1 MSNDQGKSLQPDT
14 TGVRIPR
21 GHWWPWPI
29 WLASGVSR
37 PNMYVYMYSAYA
49 TIGLLTF
56 VNTGTP
62 LVLNSILDIPVDQQG
77 KVSGD
82 LIVATEIGQFIVF
95 GIVGVLADRIGR
107 RGLFSMGLFVMG
119 LSYLLHPFADS
130 IAELFV
136 YRILYACGLGAAAGM
151 LGTIVA
157 DYPQDVSRGKLVAF
171 GGILN
176 GLGVICV
183 AIFIGN
189 QLPPKLSSM
198 GFDAIEVT
206 RIMHV
211 FVFGLCTISAIIV
224 GLGLKKGTPAK
235 KEERPRWKELI
246 LSGFLEGK
254 NPRIALSYAAAFVA
268 RSDLVILGIFTV
280 LWGMTEGVKQG
291 LEIAEAASQGARMFA
306 TASIAALLWLFVLGA
321 VMDRFNRIT
330 TVIFCMSLAAIGYS
344 SLLLVENPLA
354 SEAIPYF
361 LLLGVGQISAF
372 FGATTLISHE
382 APKLKRASVIGMFN
396 MSGAVGILIASII
409 GGRLFDIYGGAAP
422 FALVGCFN
430 ACVMLL
436 AIVVRIKSPGYI
448 PSTAGA
454 TTGGVD

>member
-1 MSNDQGKSLQPDT
+1 MSDEQRGSVQSDT
-14 TGVRIPR
+14 SGIKF
-21 GHWWPWPI
+21 GPI

-37 PNMYVYMYSAYA
+37 PNMIVYMFSAFV

-62 LVLNSILDIPVDQQG
+62 LVLNSILNIPIDEQG
-77 KVSGD
+77 KLSGD

-107 RGLFSMGLFVMG
+107 RGLFGIGLFVMG
-119 LSYLLHPFADS
+119 LSYLLHPFVDS
-130 IAELFV
+130 IPELFFCRV
-136 YRILYACGLGAAAGM
+136 LYACGLGAAAGM

-157 DYPQDVSRGKLVAF
+157 DYPQDRSRGKLVAF
-171 GGILN
+171 GGVLN

-189 QLPPKLSSM
+189 QMPLVLSNM
-198 GFDAIEVT
+198 GFDAVEVT

-211 FVFGLCTISAIIV
+211 FVFGLCTISAIVV

-235 KEERPRWKELI
+235 EEDRPPWRELI

-280 LWGMTEGVKQG
+280 LWGTTEGVKQG
-291 LEIAEAASQGARMFA
+291 LDVASAASQGAKLFA
-306 TASIAALLWLFVLGA
+306 TASTAALLWLFVLGS
-321 VMDRFNRIT
+321 VMDRFNRVT
-330 TVIFCMSLAAIGYS
+330 TVIVCMSLAAIGYS

-354 SEAIPYF
+354 PEAIPYF
-361 LLLGVGQISAF
+361 ILLGVGQISAF

-382 APKLKRASVIGMFN
+382 APKLQRASVIGMFN
-396 MSGAVGILIASII
+396 MSGAVGILVTSVI

-422 FALVGCFN
+422 FALVGLFN
-430 ACVMLL
+430 ACVFLM
-436 AIVVRIKSPGYI
+436 AIFVRIKAPGHI
-448 PSTAGA
+448 PSAAQAVTE
-454 TTGGVD
+454 

>member
-1 MSNDQGKSLQPDT
+1 MSGEERGSMQPDT
-14 TGVRIPR
+14 SGIKF
-21 GHWWPWPI
+21 GPI
-29 WLASGVSR
+29 WLTSGVSR
-37 PNMYVYMYSAYA
+37 PNMLAYMYSAFA

-95 GIVGVLADRIGR
+95 GVVGVLADRIGR
-107 RGLFSMGLFVMG
+107 RGLFSLGLFVMG
-119 LSYLLHPFADS
+119 LSYLLHPFVDT
-130 IAELFV
+130 IAELFFS
-136 YRILYACGLGAAAGM
+136 RILYACGLGAAAGM

-171 GGILN
+171 GGVLN

-183 AIFIGN
+183 AVFIGN
-189 QLPPKLSSM
+189 MMPPKLSSM

-211 FVFGLCTISAIIV
+211 FVFGLCTVSAIIV

-235 KEERPRWKELI
+235 KEDQPPWKELI
-246 LSGFLEGK
+246 LSGFLQGK

-280 LWGMTEGVKQG
+280 LWGMTEGVRQG
-291 LEIAEAASQGARMFA
+291 LDIAEAASQGAKLFA
-306 TASIAALLWLFVLGA
+306 TASTAALLWLFVLGT
-321 VMDRFNRIT
+321 VMDRFNRVT
-330 TVIFCMSLAAIGYS
+330 TVIVCMFMAAIGYS
-344 SLLLVENPLA
+344 SLLLIEDPLA
-354 SEAIPYF
+354 LEAIPYF

-382 APKLKRASVIGMFN
+382 APKLQRASVIGMFN
-396 MSGAVGILIASII
+396 MSGAVGILVTSVI

-422 FALVGCFN
+422 FALVGLFN
-430 ACVMLL
+430 ACVCVM
-436 AIVVRIKSPGYI
+436 AIFVRIKSPGYI
-448 PSTAGA
+448 PSAAAG
-454 TTGGVD
+454 TKVGVD